1 MSSQNSNSSVK
12 ISIQKAHFVTK
23 DNSKLVIF
31 RFFYPELYNN
41 SDVRKV
47 EYNMTLIETLKEED
61 KNLTFVQVSYG
72 YLPLVRCKLSTF
84 NFQIWKIIALNLS
97 QNGVLT

>member
-1 MSSQNSNSSVK
+1 M
-12 ISIQKAHFVTK
+12 
-23 DNSKLVIF
+23 IF

-61 KNLTFVQVSYG
+61 KNLTFIQVSYG
-72 YLPLVRCKLSTF
+72 YLPLVHCKFQLSNMENHNSKFVSKRSFT
-84 NFQIWKIIALNLS
+84 LNKF
-97 QNGVLT
+97 TP

>member
-1 MSSQNSNSSVK
+1 M
-12 ISIQKAHFVTK
+12 
-23 DNSKLVIF
+23 IF

-61 KNLTFVQVSYG
+61 KNLTFIQVSYG
-72 YLPLVRCKLSTF
+72 YLPLVHCKFSTF
-84 NFQIWKIIALNLS
+84 KQKIIALRLS
-97 QNGVLT
+97 QRRVLTCLLQQAKVFHCN

>member
-1 MSSQNSNSSVK
+1 M
-12 ISIQKAHFVTK
+12 
-23 DNSKLVIF
+23 IF

-61 KNLTFVQVSYG
+61 KNLTFIQVSYG
-72 YLPLVRCKLSTF
+72 YLPLVHCKFQLSNRLCVPIPNHIMVFSLLRYFGLEIDIKT
-84 NFQIWKIIALNLS
+84 
-97 QNGVLT
+97 G